1 MTIPAI
7 FKLKNMTASQG
18 GIQVL
23 NVPSL
28 DIESGKVTAV
38 VGPNGSGKTTLLLC
52 LAGLMEITRGSL
64 LFNGVNI
71 SGTSKQATLR
81 QHTTLV
87 FHEPLL
93 FNTTVQGNIEAGLQ
107 LRGLP
112 KSERLQRISNT
123 ARLLG
128 ISHLLNRSAIKL
140 SGGESQ
146 RTSIARAI
154 AMQPDVLLLDEPF
167 SALDAPSK
175 TMLLNDLGHIL
186 AKTNTTAIFSTHDLT
201 DAIYL
206 ADYIAV
212 LNGGTLVQWGP
223 TQEILQNPKDTF
235 VSALVES
242 AKTTAELVLKNTRFR
257 EDG

>member
-1 MTIPAI
+1 M
-7 FKLKNMTASQG
+7 
-18 GIQVL
+18 
-23 NVPSL
+23 
-28 DIESGKVTAV
+28 
-38 VGPNGSGKTTLLLC
+38 
-52 LAGLMEITRGSL
+52 
-64 LFNGVNI
+64 
-71 SGTSKQATLR
+71 
-81 QHTTLV
+81 
-87 FHEPLL
+87 
-93 FNTTVQGNIEAGLQ
+93 TTVQGNIEAGLQ